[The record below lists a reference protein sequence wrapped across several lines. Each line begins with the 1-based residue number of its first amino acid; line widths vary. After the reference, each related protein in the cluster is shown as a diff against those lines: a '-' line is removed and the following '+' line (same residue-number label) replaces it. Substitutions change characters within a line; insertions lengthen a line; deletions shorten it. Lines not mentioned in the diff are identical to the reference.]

1 MRHRR
6 PGPRL
11 WMGRGEWLDECL
23 QLLGW
28 AADNR
33 RPYTTDGFADGRIDW
48 THDADP
54 RTATYLDRLE

>member
-1 MRHRR
+1 
-6 PGPRL
+6 
-11 WMGRGEWLDECL
+11 MGRGEWLDECL